1 MMDIP
6 SFVCIGKEA
15 VISVKFLPFLY
26 AVRAGLWKDLSVFL
40 SVMNSVVLCSKKY
53 LSARGPMEP
62 KSSKV
67 KGSKVIFS
75 ELSSL
80 MMVLPAV
87 VMLSLSVVEVL
98 LYLFASQCR

>member
-1 MMDIP
+1 M
-6 SFVCIGKEA
+6 FA
-15 VISVKFLPFLY
+15 LVKRLLYLLSFLPFLY

-40 SVMNSVVLCSKKY
+40 SLMNSVVLCSKKY
-53 LSARGPMEP
+53 LSVRGPMEP

-80 MMVLPAV
+80 MMVSPAV

>member
-1 MMDIP
+1 M
-6 SFVCIGKEA
+6 FA
-15 VISVKFLPFLY
+15 LVKRLLYLLSFLPFLY

-40 SVMNSVVLCSKKY
+40 SLMNSVLLCSKKY

-67 KGSKVIFS
+67 KESKVIFS
-75 ELSSL
+75 ELISL